1 MRASRLRFGTLNG
14 FLGEVLC
21 ISDSFETLKLVF
33 FDTILEF
40 DIVATGLELLQ
51 RQRRETMT
59 LNYHLAGKTT
69 KQKER
74 YILKLLALLV
84 FCIFLCHLQ
93 NSYSE

>member
-59 LNYHLAGKTT
+59 LNYHLAERQQSKREVHTETTCFAGFLYISLSLT
-69 KQKER
+69 KQ
-74 YILKLLALLV
+74 L
-84 FCIFLCHLQ
+84 
-93 NSYSE
+93 